1 MSFTP
6 DHLAPHV
13 PKIRAAGHC
22 FIGYSGGLDSHVLLS
37 ALVKLLGGTSITAV
51 HINHQLSKN
60 ARAWQQHCQ
69 SRCDEMGVAM
79 VTETVTVENSGQ
91 GLEQAA
97 REARYSVF
105 ETLLTP
111 SDLMLL
117 AHHADDQVETVLYRL
132 LRGSG
137 PKGLAGMPQNRSLGK
152 GELLRP
158 LLSFSRSELEQYARA
173 EGLSWIEDES
183 NQDISFDR
191 NFLRNKVVPVIA
203 ERWPDY
209 PSRVAHSAALC
220 GESDQLAEVLA
231 AQDLIAVYERH
242 ERIGWSIALEPMMA
256 LDVSRQ
262 GNLLRHWAGQH
273 QLPQPGHRIVDTVL
287 HELLPARQDAEP
299 LVSWAGVQLRRFHR
313 RLYLLPVD
321 VDTPDQLPASLE
333 WNTSEDIVLPDK
345 SELLITTEQ
354 GRGLRL
360 PEEGM
365 VEIRFRGGG
374 ERCTPVGRNGS
385 NTLKKLFQEYG
396 LEPWLRNRV
405 PLIYVQGQ
413 LAAVGDLWVC
423 DSFSVTEGESGLAI
437 QWRFPLSI

>member
-1 MSFTP
+1 MPFSP
-6 DHLAPHV
+6 DHLAPYV
-13 PKIRAAGHC
+13 PKISAAGHC
-22 FIGYSGGLDSHVLLS
+22 YLGYSGGLDSHVLLH
-37 ALVKLLGGTSITAV
+37 ALAKLLGTESITAV
-51 HINHQLSKN
+51 HINHQLSGN
-60 ARAWQQHCQ
+60 ANAWQQHCQ
-69 SRCDEMGVAM
+69 SCCDALGVSM

-91 GLEQAA
+91 GWEQAA

-105 ETLLTP
+105 EELLMP

-137 PKGLAGMPQNRSLGK
+137 PKGLAGMPQARSLGE

-158 LLSFSRSELEQYARA
+158 LLSYTRAELEEYANA

-183 NQDISFDR
+183 NEDLSFDR
-191 NFLRNKVVPVIA
+191 NFLRKKVVPVIA

-209 PSRVAHSAALC
+209 PARVAHSAALC
-220 GESDQLAEVLA
+220 DETDQLAEVLA
-231 AQDLIAVYERH
+231 AQDLIAVYERP
-242 ERIGWSIALEPMMA
+242 ERIGWSIALEPMMT

-313 RLYLLPVD
+313 RLYLLPVG
-321 VDTPDQLPASLE
+321 VDTPDQLPESLT
-333 WNTSEDIVLPDK
+333 WKTSQSLVLPDN
-345 SELLITTEQ
+345 SQLFTTAET

-360 PEEGM
+360 VEGS
-365 VEIRFRGGG
+365 VVDVRFRSGG

-396 LEPWLRNRV
+396 LEPWLRHRV
-405 PLIYVQGQ
+405 PLIYLKGQ

-423 DSFSVTEGESGLAI
+423 DKFSVAEGEPGIAI
-437 QWRFPLSI
+437 QWCFSS

>member
-1 MSFTP
+1 MPFSP

-13 PKIRAAGHC
+13 PKISAAGHC
-22 FIGYSGGLDSHVLLS
+22 YLGYSGGLDSHVLLH
-37 ALVKLLGGTSITAV
+37 ALVKLLGAESITAV
-51 HINHQLSKN
+51 HINHQLSGN
-60 ARAWQQHCQ
+60 ADAWLQHCQ
-69 SRCDEMGVAM
+69 SCCDELCVSM

-97 REARYSVF
+97 REARYSIF
-105 ETLLTP
+105 EKLLMP

-137 PKGLAGMPQNRSLGK
+137 PKGLAGMPQARSLGE

-158 LLSFSRSELEQYARA
+158 LLSYTRAELEEYAKA
-173 EGLSWIEDES
+173 EGLNWIEDES
-183 NQDISFDR
+183 NEDLSFDR
-191 NFLRNKVVPVIA
+191 NFLRKKVVPVIA

-209 PSRVAHSAALC
+209 PARVAHSAALC
-220 GESDQLAEVLA
+220 GETDQLAEVLA
-231 AQDLIAVYERH
+231 AQDLIAVYERP
-242 ERIGWSIALEPMMA
+242 ERIGWSIALEPMMT

-321 VDTPDQLPASLE
+321 VDTPDQLPESLT
-333 WNTSEDIVLPDK
+333 WKTSENLVLPDN
-345 SELLITTEQ
+345 SQLFTTAEP

-360 PEEGM
+360 VEGS
-365 VEIRFRGGG
+365 VVDVRFRSGG

-396 LEPWLRNRV
+396 LEPWLRHRV
-405 PLIYVQGQ
+405 PLIYLKGQ

-423 DSFSVTEGESGLAI
+423 DEFSVAEGEPGIAI
-437 QWRFPLSI
+437 QWCFSS